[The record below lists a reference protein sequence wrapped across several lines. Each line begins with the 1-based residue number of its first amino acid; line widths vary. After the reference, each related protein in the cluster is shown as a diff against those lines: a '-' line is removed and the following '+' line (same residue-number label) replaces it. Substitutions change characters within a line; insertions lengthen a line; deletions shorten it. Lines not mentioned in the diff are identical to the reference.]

1 MGLLSFIF
9 FFAVTKDIALLFN
22 LTIEHEWVLG
32 ASIFLGLVATKNA
45 LKKPI
50 IKNIR
55 VNIENLP
62 KDLCGL
68 KIAHISDLHI
78 GPSIGKKY
86 VENVVEAVNGLRPDL
101 IALTGDI
108 GDGPVKEHREAVVP
122 IGKLKSNLGV
132 FYVPGNHEYYWDAN
146 EWMNVLN
153 NLKVIVLINRG
164 KILHHKDENILICGV
179 PDPVSKLELDIITP
193 LKIEPNATLKILLSH
208 RPNLSTHASQNGYDL
223 QLSGHTH
230 GGQFFPWTIFVK
242 LFHKNVAGLYKINKM
257 WLNVNPGTGSWGPL
271 MRLGTQTEISIIE
284 INSPHQESS
293 LLVKNL

>member
-9 FFAVTKDIALLFN
+9 LFSLTKDIAILFN

-32 ASIFLGLVATKNA
+32 ASILFGLVATKNA

-50 IKNIR
+50 IKNIK
-55 VNIENLP
+55 VEIENLP
-62 KDLCGL
+62 QELCGL

-78 GPSIGKKY
+78 GPSIGKNY
-86 VENVVEAVNGLRPDL
+86 VENVVNAVNDIKPDL

-108 GDGPVKEHREAVVP
+108 GDGPVKEHREAIVP
-122 IGKLKSNLGV
+122 IGKLKSKLGV

-146 EWMNVLN
+146 EWMNALN
-153 NLKVIVLINRG
+153 NLKVIVLVNRG
-164 KILHHKDENILICGV
+164 KILHYNNRNILICGV
-179 PDPVSKLELDIITP
+179 PDPVSRLELDVITP
-193 LKIEPNATLKILLSH
+193 LQIEASAPLKILLSH
-208 RPNLSTHASQNGYDL
+208 RPNLSIIASQNGYDL

-257 WLNVNPGTGSWGPL
+257 WLNVNPGTGSWGPM
-271 MRLGTQTEISIIE
+271 MRLGTRTEISLIE
-284 INSPHQESS
+284 INSPHQVHNS
-293 LLVKNL
+293 LVKNL